1 MASSY
6 ESTLEYIMSSDEKG
20 YHFTIFSDIKEPATA
35 QVKIAEV
42 SVKGKPSV
50 HAMQISGMSE
60 EADPHLKEGAP
71 DPLHRSKGER
81 VPFGSILLPRGAA
94 TDATLVTID
103 AGSTAGLVVS
113 VPRK

>member
-42 SVKGKPSV
+42 
-50 HAMQISGMSE
+50 MQ
-60 EADPHLKEGAP
+60 
-71 DPLHRSKGER
+71 
-81 VPFGSILLPRGAA
+81 LPP
-94 TDATLVTID
+94 IH
-103 AGSTAGLVVS
+103 
-113 VPRK
+113 P

>member
-1 MASSY
+1 
-6 ESTLEYIMSSDEKG
+6 
-20 YHFTIFSDIKEPATA
+20 
-35 QVKIAEV
+35 
-42 SVKGKPSV
+42 
-50 HAMQISGMSE
+50 MQISGMSE

-113 VPRK
+113 VPRLFIQIHKTKQREGAVCRCGFTLCSLHTC